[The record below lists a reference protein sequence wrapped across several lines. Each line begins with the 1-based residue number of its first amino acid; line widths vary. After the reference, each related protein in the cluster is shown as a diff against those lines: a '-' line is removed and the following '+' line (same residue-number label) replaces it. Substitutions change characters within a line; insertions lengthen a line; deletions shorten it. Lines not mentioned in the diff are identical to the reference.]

1 MEENLGI
8 EQVVTDNLQEMH
20 SEVVNPVK
28 EMKKVATKIGWK
40 YAVFGAVV
48 TILQLIY
55 AVLLPDAW
63 AEKSWAQF
71 MQIILPMYV
80 LGFPLLLLLTS
91 KMPTTKIEKKKMG
104 FWKWVLCV
112 LIGAGICGVGSI
124 IGALINT
131 VLTLPFGVNADETN
145 ALANLMM
152 DSNPFWRIFTVG
164 ILAPIFEELIFRKLL
179 IDRVIKHGEFLAIMM
194 SGLMFGMFHGNF
206 AQVFFAT
213 GLGLFW
219 AFIYVKTGKVWY
231 TIALHMTINL
241 TTSVINL
248 YLVQK
253 YLEYLELYLDPNYMN
268 NVLAGDPV
276 ATESLVIFGAF
287 LGWMGFLGLLAV
299 TGIILFFV
307 FLALKK
313 FRLNPHPY
321 GISKE
326 CQFGR
331 GVFSWGMI
339 MFWGFC
345 IFLFIQYYV
354 SIILMSVMS

>member
-1 MEENLGI
+1 MEENMVMDS
-8 EQVVTDNLQEMH
+8 VVTENVQNAVPDITGGI
-20 SEVVNPVK
+20 K
-28 EMKKVATKIGWK
+28 EMKKTAAKIGWK
-40 YAVFGAVV
+40 YALFGVVV
-48 TILQLIY
+48 TLLQIVY
-55 AVLLPDAW
+55 SVLLPESMYD
-63 AEKSWAQF
+63 KSWAQF

-80 LGFPLLLLLTS
+80 IGFPFVLLLTH
-91 KMPTTKIEKKKMG
+91 KMPVTKIEKKKMG

-124 IGALINT
+124 IGSVINT
-131 VLTLPFGVNADETN
+131 ILTVPFGVNADETN
-145 ALANLMM
+145 ALANLML
-152 DSNPFWRIFTVG
+152 DSNPFWRILTVG

-179 IDRVIKHGEFLAIMM
+179 IDRVVKYGEFLAVML

-248 YLVQK
+248 YLVQM
-253 YLEYLELYLDPNYMN
+253 YLEKYELLLDPNYMN
-268 NVLAGDPV
+268 NAMAGDP
-276 ATESLVIFGAF
+276 ATIEAIFVLFAF
-287 LGWMGFLGLLAV
+287 LAWMGFLGILAL

-307 FLALKK
+307 FLKK
-313 FRLNPHPY
+313 FRMNPSPY
-321 GISKE
+321 GISKG
-326 CQFGR
+326 CQFGK

-339 MFWGFC
+339 LFWCFC
-345 IFLFIQYYV
+345 LFLFAQYYV
-354 SIILMSVMS
+354 SMILMAIR

>member
-1 MEENLGI
+1 MEENLSF
-8 EQVVTDNLQEMH
+8 EPVVTENVQEIPG
-20 SEVVNPVK
+20 EVVNTLK
-28 EMKKVATKIGWK
+28 EMKKVAAKIGWK
-40 YAVFGAVV
+40 YTVFGVVV

-80 LGFPLLLLLTS
+80 LGFPLLLLLTV
-91 KMPTTKIEKKKMG
+91 KMPKTKIEKKKMG
-104 FWKWVLCV
+104 FGKWVLCV

-124 IGALINT
+124 IGTVINT
-131 VLTLPFGVNADETN
+131 VLTLPFGVSSDETN
-145 ALANLMM
+145 ALANLML
-152 DSNPFWRIFTVG
+152 DSNPFWRILTVG

-179 IDRVIKHGEFLAIMM
+179 IDRVIKHGEFLAIML

-253 YLEYLELYLDPNYMN
+253 YLEYLELYVDPNYMN
-268 NVLAGDPV
+268 SVMAGDPT
-276 ATESLVIFGAF
+276 AIESLVVMFVY
-287 LGWMGFLGLLAV
+287 LGWMGFLGLLALA
-299 TGIILFFV
+299 GIILLIV

-313 FRLNPHPY
+313 FRLNPHSD
-321 GISKE
+321 GVSKG

-339 MFWGFC
+339 LFWCFC
-345 IFLFIQYYV
+345 IYKFIQYYY
-354 SIILMSVMS
+354 SIISMAVMS